1 MSQIRV
7 SRMKPKPPLVPLGT
21 LIGRELRTE
30 KVENPTIK
38 YGQAALA
45 KKGEDY
51 FLIKPDCQRISG
63 NPSTSFLVFA
73 VIALSIE
80 FYKLVQK
87 FIMFVMPTLVFLE
100 HLHQI
105 LHISN

>member
-1 MSQIRV
+1 MSQVRV
-7 SRMKPKPPLVPLGT
+7 SRMKPKSPLVPLGT
-21 LIGRELRTE
+21 LLGRELRTE

-51 FLIKPDCQRISG
+51 FLIKPDCQRIPG
-63 NPSTSFLVFA
+63 NPSTSFSVFA

-80 FYKLVQK
+80 L
-87 FIMFVMPTLVFLE
+87 
-100 HLHQI
+100 
-105 LHISN
+105 